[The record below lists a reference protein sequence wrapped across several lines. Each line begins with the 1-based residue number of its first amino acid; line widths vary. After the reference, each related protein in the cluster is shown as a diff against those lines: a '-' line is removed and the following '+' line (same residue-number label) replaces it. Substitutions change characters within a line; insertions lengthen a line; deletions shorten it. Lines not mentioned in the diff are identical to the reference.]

1 MINIAVCDD
10 DINEIARLQKM
21 FARLAVCSSFDI
33 QIHYFTSGKELLR
46 KYKEHTPSTFQ
57 VLCLDIEMPDING
70 IELAQEIR
78 NSPDFDVQIIF
89 LTSYPAYILDSLDTQ
104 PFQYLIKPVLY
115 EFFES
120 KMFKLLNYLYSQSKK
135 YLTIK
140 IEGED
145 FFFRYS
151 EIIAIQKSKKVIG
164 RDYMEIITTAK
175 DYYTT
180 KGILSE
186 IQTKLE
192 FPFLQ
197 VHRSVLINLDH
208 LRKLTASSVIMINDS
223 EFPLSRSKSKLV
235 KEALARNLVMGLKDN
250 V

>member
-1 MINIAVCDD
+1 
-10 DINEIARLQKM
+10 
-21 FARLAVCSSFDI
+21 
-33 QIHYFTSGKELLR
+33 
-46 KYKEHTPSTFQ
+46 
-57 VLCLDIEMPDING
+57 
-70 IELAQEIR
+70 
-78 NSPDFDVQIIF
+78 
-89 LTSYPAYILDSLDTQ
+89 
-104 PFQYLIKPVLY
+104 
-115 EFFES
+115 
-120 KMFKLLNYLYSQSKK
+120 
-135 YLTIK
+135 
-140 IEGED
+140 
-145 FFFRYS
+145 
-151 EIIAIQKSKKVIG
+151 
-164 RDYMEIITTAK
+164 MEIITTAK

-186 IQTKLE
+186 IQSKLE